1 MLKMPGTKVIPR
13 KKKSKDSTGEK
24 ITSTKTKPKKKLA
37 DKIAER
43 EALKEQQLA
52 SKAPLTEE
60 EKLREKLRLEK
71 IQENA
76 NVQLVRDMC
85 GLKEK
90 KIDSLVPVTKEDFDH
105 FGKAISE
112 KIQTSYRKS
121 SFRKTQGRKSI
132 EVKTENKRKKC

>member
-1 MLKMPGTKVIPR
+1 M
-13 KKKSKDSTGEK
+13 
-24 ITSTKTKPKKKLA
+24 A

-85 GLKEK
+85 G
-90 KIDSLVPVTKEDFDH
+90 
-105 FGKAISE
+105 KA
-112 KIQTSYRKS
+112 
-121 SFRKTQGRKSI
+121 
-132 EVKTENKRKKC
+132 